1 MLEASKLEGMKEP
14 LLNKEEE
21 SRKLRTQTGTV
32 CFTKLCS
39 DGGSLWC
46 RSYEK
51 GQIMFSSCYFLKDR
65 KEFNKVFKN
74 LHKII

>member
-1 MLEASKLEGMKEP
+1 MLEASKLEGMKWQ

-39 DGGSLWC
+39 DGGSL
-46 RSYEK
+46 
-51 GQIMFSSCYFLKDR
+51 
-65 KEFNKVFKN
+65 
-74 LHKII
+74 